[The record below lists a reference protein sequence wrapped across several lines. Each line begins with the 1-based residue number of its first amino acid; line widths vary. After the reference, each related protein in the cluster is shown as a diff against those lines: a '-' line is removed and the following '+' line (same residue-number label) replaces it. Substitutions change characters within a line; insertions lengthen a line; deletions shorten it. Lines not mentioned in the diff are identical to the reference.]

1 MPGVK
6 ILNRK
11 KMVDLAEQV
20 MTEIDD
26 EMRKELRQSLERRIC
41 DRLLFVIGKASNFVV
56 QNSSNTQYASAES
69 KKCYKMVKPVLD
81 DCIDRLL
88 GVPSKDE

>member
-41 DRLLFVIGKASNFVV
+41 DRLLFVIGKAANFVV
-56 QNSSNTQYASAES
+56 QNSSNSPYASAES

>member
-20 MTEIDD
+20 MTEVDG
-26 EMRKELRQSLERRIC
+26 ELEKVLRHQLERRLC
-41 DRLLFVIGKASNFVV
+41 DRLQIVIGKAGNFVA
-56 QNSSNTQYASAES
+56 QGGDASAES